1 MTHMMLDTETL
12 GRKPGCVILSIGA
25 VIFDPFNPNQ
35 ENYTFERRI
44 DITSQL
50 LFGFHIET
58 ETLDW
63 WRTQSDEAKQSLLG
77 VTHQIKNVLIDFQA
91 FCKNNKVDRV
101 WAQGANFD
109 PPIVEEAFNL
119 CGIELP
125 WRYSQP
131 RDTRTVYDLF
141 DFDAKT
147 LPRVGVY
154 HNALDD
160 ARFQV
165 IAVQQAIQMGK
176 TIAWQSKI
184 NDTKK

>member
-25 VIFDPFNPNQ
+25 VIFDPFNPQ
-35 ENYTFERRI
+35 KEQYTFERRI

-50 LFGFHIET
+50 LFGFHIEP
-58 ETLDW
+58 ETLEW
-63 WRTQSDEAKQSLLG
+63 WKTQSDEAKASLLG
-77 VTHQIKNVLIDFQA
+77 VTHQIKNALIDFEA

-101 WAQGANFD
+101 WAQGASFD
-109 PPIVEEAFNL
+109 PPIVEEAFRL
-119 CGIELP
+119 CGMETP

-141 DFDAKT
+141 DFDQKT
-147 LPRVGVY
+147 HARVGVY

-165 IAVQQAIQMGK
+165 NCIHAALRKGNEK
-176 TIAWQSKI
+176 AWPLKL
-184 NDTKK
+184 